1 MADDKFSLGDIL
13 WEYADYTPPAATPA
27 KPAAPLPPETPQQPT
42 VPPVSPGITSPQPVA
57 PAGSPKPAP
66 KAPGG
71 AAAPRPAQ
79 QPLPANA
86 PLPANQPPAA
96 PPKAPQAAPKPAPA
110 APQAP
115 QPAPTGQPRPTP
127 PANQPANQTPPP
139 APKPTP
145 APPAQPAGQPPQA
158 PPASGASSTPNQTP
172 PAPGAGPTPNQ
183 APPAS
188 GASPAPNPTPPAPGA
203 GPTPN
208 QAPPAPGAGPTPNQ
222 APPAPGAGSTPNQAP
237 PAPGSAAPAQGAQ
250 PGAQGQQPPQPE
262 PAPQGSPEGQP
273 APAPD
278 QPVETGVPLD
288 DGPELIAFTP
298 DPKAAQAEA
307 AGQEGAAQ
315 APQPGQPGQGQPTPG
330 GPAAPS
336 GAPGPGPRPAGGPQ
350 ARPADPGGAA
360 AAPAQEAFQPFR
372 ERKGKAPEPPPP
384 DAPPAQLATEY
395 GPGLSALKTKCAV
408 SGVLTGVLV
417 VLSLLDSGLLPFLT
431 GLVPT
436 EIALW
441 AGLALFAV
449 CGGLC
454 FDVLQQGL
462 LQLTNRAPNGDT
474 LALFAAVF
482 TLADGV
488 TLVAAPF
495 REVTLPFFAPCA
507 LVLTFHLL
515 GQYCD
520 RSAKFQACR
529 TAAAVAQPYVV
540 TQDANVL
547 GASLPF
553 GNGWGCPGLR
563 QPDPHH
569 QPDRGPVPPADP
581 GAAGGLLRP
590 VPGDHC
596 GPPPALAGALVPVGP
611 VLRRGYL
618 GGHPLS
624 LALPLRLLGGKLA
637 KLGVALAGWPGL
649 LAAKGCKA
657 ALLLDQDVYP
667 PGTIA
672 LTGSRVFGSLSMER
686 TVSYTASV
694 IRASGSGL
702 RYLFDKLLRAEG
714 SSYLPID
721 KIVMQDTGLIGQC
734 QDQQILVGNSD
745 FMSRQGIALPP
756 GIKAKDAVFCAVDRE
771 LVGMFVL
778 RYTLH
783 PSILPSLQTMIAHR
797 ISPVMATRDFNLT
810 PHRLRLWGR
819 LSVDQITFPDLQRR
833 VVLSGPRQIHGTTL
847 VAVLCREGVAPFSQA
862 LVASQR
868 IRRAAAFSQWF
879 VHIGACVGVVITA
892 ALSSAGALTAMSP
905 WNLSLFLLLWFVPV
919 LMLSLWTT
927 QY

>member
-115 QPAPTGQPRPTP
+115 QPAPAGQPRPTP
-127 PANQPANQTPPP
+127 PANQPASQTPPP

-183 APPAS
+183 TPPAS
-188 GASPAPNPTPPAPGA
+188 GASPAPNQASPASG
-203 GPTPN
+203 T
-208 QAPPAPGAGPTPNQ
+208 GPTPNQ
-222 APPAPGAGSTPNQAP
+222 APPAPGAGSAPNQAP
-237 PAPGSAAPAQGAQ
+237 PAPAPAQGAQ

-315 APQPGQPGQGQPTPG
+315 APQPTQGQPTPG

-350 ARPADPGGAA
+350 ARPAGPGGAA

-529 TAAAVAQPYVV
+529 TAASVAQPYVV

-547 GASLPF
+547 GGQPAFRKWLGLPRGFGSQIRTTSQTEAQFRRLTPVLLAACFALSLVTTVA
-553 GNGWGCPGLR
+553 
-563 QPDPHH
+563 HH
-569 QPDRGPVPPADP
+569 QPWLVLWSLSALFCAAATL
-581 GAAGGLLRP
+581 GAT
-590 VPGDHC
+590 
-596 GPPPALAGALVPVGP
+596 
-611 VLRRGYL
+611 
-618 GGHPLS
+618 LS

>member
-57 PAGSPKPAP
+57 PLGSPKPAP

-115 QPAPTGQPRPTP
+115 QPAPAGQPRPTP

-139 APKPTP
+139 ASKPTP

-172 PAPGAGPTPNQ
+172 PAPGAGSTPNQ

-188 GASPAPNPTPPAPGA
+188 GVSPAPNQTPPAPGA
-203 GPTPN
+203 S
-208 QAPPAPGAGPTPNQ
+208 
-222 APPAPGAGSTPNQAP
+222 STPNQAP
-237 PAPGSAAPAQGAQ
+237 PAPGPAQGAQ

-262 PAPQGSPEGQP
+262 SAPQGSPEGQP

-315 APQPGQPGQGQPTPG
+315 APQPGQPTQGQPTPG

-350 ARPADPGGAA
+350 ARPAGPGGAA

-529 TAAAVAQPYVV
+529 TAASVAQPYVV

-547 GASLPF
+547 GGQPAFRKWLGLPRGFGSQIRTTSQAEAQFRRLTPVLLAACFALSLVTTVA
-553 GNGWGCPGLR
+553 
-563 QPDPHH
+563 HH
-569 QPDRGPVPPADP
+569 QPWLVLWSLSALFCAAATL
-581 GAAGGLLRP
+581 GAT
-590 VPGDHC
+590 
-596 GPPPALAGALVPVGP
+596 
-611 VLRRGYL
+611 
-618 GGHPLS
+618 LS

>member
-115 QPAPTGQPRPTP
+115 QPAPAGQPRPTP
-127 PANQPANQTPPP
+127 PAHQSPPP
-139 APKPTP
+139 ASKPSPT
-145 APPAQPAGQPPQA
+145 PPAQPAGQPPQA

-188 GASPAPNPTPPAPGA
+188 GASPAPN
-203 GPTPN
+203 
-208 QAPPAPGAGPTPNQ
+208 QAPPASGVSPAPNQ
-222 APPAPGAGSTPNQAP
+222 TPPASGAGSTPNQAP

-315 APQPGQPGQGQPTPG
+315 APQPGQPTQGQPTSG

-350 ARPADPGGAA
+350 ARPAGPGGAA

-529 TAAAVAQPYVV
+529 TAASVAQPYVV

-547 GASLPF
+547 GGQPAFRKWLGLPRGFGSQIRTTSQTEAQFRRLTPVLLAACFALSLVTTVA
-553 GNGWGCPGLR
+553 
-563 QPDPHH
+563 HH
-569 QPDRGPVPPADP
+569 QPWLVLWSLSALFCAAATL
-581 GAAGGLLRP
+581 GAT
-590 VPGDHC
+590 
-596 GPPPALAGALVPVGP
+596 
-611 VLRRGYL
+611 
-618 GGHPLS
+618 LS

-833 VVLSGPRQIHGTTL
+833 VVLSGPRQIHDTTL

>member
-115 QPAPTGQPRPTP
+115 QPAPAGQPRPTP
-127 PANQPANQTPPP
+127 PANQPASQTPPP
-139 APKPTP
+139 ASKPTP

-172 PAPGAGPTPNQ
+172 PA
-183 APPAS
+183 S
-188 GASPAPNPTPPAPGA
+188 GASPAPNQT
-203 GPTPN
+203 
-208 QAPPAPGAGPTPNQ
+208 
-222 APPAPGAGSTPNQAP
+222 PPAPGAGSTPNQAP
-237 PAPGSAAPAQGAQ
+237 PASGAGPTPNQVPPAPGPAAPAQGAQ

-262 PAPQGSPEGQP
+262 SAPQGSPEGQP

-307 AGQEGAAQ
+307 AGQEGEAQ
-315 APQPGQPGQGQPTPG
+315 APQPGQPTQGQPTPG

-350 ARPADPGGAA
+350 ARPAGPGGAA

-529 TAAAVAQPYVV
+529 TAASVAQPYVV

-547 GASLPF
+547 GGQPAFRKWLGLPRGFGSQIRTTSQTEAQFRRLTPVLLAACFALSLVTTVA
-553 GNGWGCPGLR
+553 
-563 QPDPHH
+563 HH
-569 QPDRGPVPPADP
+569 QPWLVLWSLSALFCAAATL
-581 GAAGGLLRP
+581 GAT
-590 VPGDHC
+590 
-596 GPPPALAGALVPVGP
+596 
-611 VLRRGYL
+611 
-618 GGHPLS
+618 LS

>member
-96 PPKAPQAAPKPAPA
+96 PPNAPQAAPKPAPA

-115 QPAPTGQPRPTP
+115 QPAPAGQPRPTP
-127 PANQPANQTPPP
+127 PANQPASQTPPP
-139 APKPTP
+139 ASKPTP

-172 PAPGAGPTPNQ
+172 PA
-183 APPAS
+183 S
-188 GASPAPNPTPPAPGA
+188 GASPAPNQT
-203 GPTPN
+203 
-208 QAPPAPGAGPTPNQ
+208 
-222 APPAPGAGSTPNQAP
+222 PPAPGAGSTPNQAP
-237 PAPGSAAPAQGAQ
+237 PASGAGPTPNQVPPAPGPAAPAQGAQ

-262 PAPQGSPEGQP
+262 SAPQGSPEGQP

-315 APQPGQPGQGQPTPG
+315 APQPGQPTQGQPTPG
-330 GPAAPS
+330 GPAAPA

-350 ARPADPGGAA
+350 ARPAGPGGAA

-529 TAAAVAQPYVV
+529 TAASVAQPYVV

-547 GASLPF
+547 GGQPAFRKWLGLPRGFGSQIRTTSQTEAQFRRLTPVLLAACFALSLVTTVA
-553 GNGWGCPGLR
+553 
-563 QPDPHH
+563 HH
-569 QPDRGPVPPADP
+569 QPWLVLWSLSALFCAAATL
-581 GAAGGLLRP
+581 GAT
-590 VPGDHC
+590 
-596 GPPPALAGALVPVGP
+596 
-611 VLRRGYL
+611 
-618 GGHPLS
+618 LS

>member
-1 MADDKFSLGDIL
+1 M
-13 WEYADYTPPAATPA
+13 
-27 KPAAPLPPETPQQPT
+27 
-42 VPPVSPGITSPQPVA
+42 
-57 PAGSPKPAP
+57 
-66 KAPGG
+66 
-71 AAAPRPAQ
+71 
-79 QPLPANA
+79 
-86 PLPANQPPAA
+86 
-96 PPKAPQAAPKPAPA
+96 
-110 APQAP
+110 
-115 QPAPTGQPRPTP
+115 
-127 PANQPANQTPPP
+127 
-139 APKPTP
+139 
-145 APPAQPAGQPPQA
+145 
-158 PPASGASSTPNQTP
+158 
-172 PAPGAGPTPNQ
+172 
-183 APPAS
+183 
-188 GASPAPNPTPPAPGA
+188 
-203 GPTPN
+203 
-208 QAPPAPGAGPTPNQ
+208 
-222 APPAPGAGSTPNQAP
+222 
-237 PAPGSAAPAQGAQ
+237 
-250 PGAQGQQPPQPE
+250 
-262 PAPQGSPEGQP
+262 
-273 APAPD
+273 
-278 QPVETGVPLD
+278 
-288 DGPELIAFTP
+288 
-298 DPKAAQAEA
+298 
-307 AGQEGAAQ
+307 
-315 APQPGQPGQGQPTPG
+315 
-330 GPAAPS
+330 
-336 GAPGPGPRPAGGPQ
+336 
-350 ARPADPGGAA
+350 
-360 AAPAQEAFQPFR
+360 
-372 ERKGKAPEPPPP
+372 
-384 DAPPAQLATEY
+384 
-395 GPGLSALKTKCAV
+395 
-408 SGVLTGVLV
+408 LTGVLV

-529 TAAAVAQPYVV
+529 TAASVAQPYVV
-540 TQDANVL
+540 TQDTNVL
-547 GASLPF
+547 GGQPAFRKWLGLPRGFGSQIRTTSQAEAQFRRLTPVLLAACFALSLVTTVA
-553 GNGWGCPGLR
+553 
-563 QPDPHH
+563 HH
-569 QPDRGPVPPADP
+569 QPWLVLWSLSALFCAAATL
-581 GAAGGLLRP
+581 GAT
-590 VPGDHC
+590 
-596 GPPPALAGALVPVGP
+596 
-611 VLRRGYL
+611 
-618 GGHPLS
+618 LS

>member
-115 QPAPTGQPRPTP
+115 QPAPAGQPRPTP
-127 PANQPANQTPPP
+127 PANQPASQTPPP
-139 APKPTP
+139 ASKPTP

-172 PAPGAGPTPNQ
+172 PA
-183 APPAS
+183 S
-188 GASPAPNPTPPAPGA
+188 GASPAPNQT
-203 GPTPN
+203 
-208 QAPPAPGAGPTPNQ
+208 
-222 APPAPGAGSTPNQAP
+222 PPAPGAGSTPNQAP
-237 PAPGSAAPAQGAQ
+237 PASGAGPTPNQVPPAPGPAAPAQGAQ

-262 PAPQGSPEGQP
+262 SAPQGSPEGQP

-315 APQPGQPGQGQPTPG
+315 APQPGQPTQGQPTPG

-350 ARPADPGGAA
+350 ARPAGPGGAA
-360 AAPAQEAFQPFR
+360 AAPAQAAFQPFR

-529 TAAAVAQPYVV
+529 TAASVAQPYVV

-547 GASLPF
+547 GGQPAFRKWLGLPRGFGSQIRTTSQTEAQFRRLTPVLLAACFALSLVTTVA
-553 GNGWGCPGLR
+553 
-563 QPDPHH
+563 HH
-569 QPDRGPVPPADP
+569 QPWLVLWSLSALFCAAATL
-581 GAAGGLLRP
+581 GAT
-590 VPGDHC
+590 
-596 GPPPALAGALVPVGP
+596 
-611 VLRRGYL
+611 
-618 GGHPLS
+618 LS

>member
-96 PPKAPQAAPKPAPA
+96 PPKAPQAAPKPAP
-110 APQAP
+110 
-115 QPAPTGQPRPTP
+115 TGQPRPTP

-183 APPAS
+183 V
-188 GASPAPNPTPPAPGA
+188 
-203 GPTPN
+203 
-208 QAPPAPGAGPTPNQ
+208 
-222 APPAPGAGSTPNQAP
+222 P

-315 APQPGQPGQGQPTPG
+315 APQPGQPTQGQPTPG

-350 ARPADPGGAA
+350 ARPAGPGGAA

-431 GLVPT
+431 GLAPT

-529 TAAAVAQPYVV
+529 TAASVAQPYVV

-547 GASLPF
+547 GGQPAFRKWLGLPRGFGSQIRTTSQAEAQFRRLTPVLLAACFALSLVTTVA
-553 GNGWGCPGLR
+553 
-563 QPDPHH
+563 HH
-569 QPDRGPVPPADP
+569 QPWLVLWSLSALFCAAATL
-581 GAAGGLLRP
+581 GAT
-590 VPGDHC
+590 
-596 GPPPALAGALVPVGP
+596 
-611 VLRRGYL
+611 
-618 GGHPLS
+618 LS

>member
-115 QPAPTGQPRPTP
+115 QPAPAGQPRPTP
-127 PANQPANQTPPP
+127 PANQTPPP
-139 APKPTP
+139 ASKPSPT
-145 APPAQPAGQPPQA
+145 PPAQPAGQPPQA

-188 GASPAPNPTPPAPGA
+188 GASPAPN
-203 GPTPN
+203 
-208 QAPPAPGAGPTPNQ
+208 QAPPASGVSPAPNQ
-222 APPAPGAGSTPNQAP
+222 TPPASGAGSTPNQAP

-315 APQPGQPGQGQPTPG
+315 APQPGQPTQGQPTSG

-350 ARPADPGGAA
+350 ARPAGPGGAA

-529 TAAAVAQPYVV
+529 TAASVAQPYVV

-547 GASLPF
+547 GGQPAFRKWLGLPRGFGSQIRTTSQTEAQFRRLTPVLLAACFALSLVTTVA
-553 GNGWGCPGLR
+553 
-563 QPDPHH
+563 HH
-569 QPDRGPVPPADP
+569 QPWLVLWSLSALFCAAATL
-581 GAAGGLLRP
+581 GAT
-590 VPGDHC
+590 
-596 GPPPALAGALVPVGP
+596 
-611 VLRRGYL
+611 
-618 GGHPLS
+618 LS

-783 PSILPSLQTMIAHR
+783 PSLLPSLQTMIAHR

-833 VVLSGPRQIHGTTL
+833 VVLSGPRQIHDTTL

-905 WNLSLFLLLWFVPV
+905 LNLSLFLLLWFVPV

>member
-71 AAAPRPAQ
+71 AASPRPAQ

-110 APQAP
+110 
-115 QPAPTGQPRPTP
+115 GQPRPTP

-139 APKPTP
+139 APKPSPT
-145 APPAQPAGQPPQA
+145 PPAQPAGKPPQA
-158 PPASGASSTPNQTP
+158 PPASGASSPPNQTP

-183 APPAS
+183 TPPAS
-188 GASPAPNPTPPAPGA
+188 GASPAPNQT
-203 GPTPN
+203 
-208 QAPPAPGAGPTPNQ
+208 
-222 APPAPGAGSTPNQAP
+222 PPAPGAGSTPNQAP
-237 PAPGSAAPAQGAQ
+237 PAPGPAAPAQGAQ

-315 APQPGQPGQGQPTPG
+315 APQPGQPTQGQPTPG

-350 ARPADPGGAA
+350 ARPAGPGGAA

-529 TAAAVAQPYVV
+529 TAASVAQPYVV

-547 GASLPF
+547 GGQPAFRKWLGLPRGFGSQIRTTSQTEAQFRRLTPVLLAACFALSLVTTVA
-553 GNGWGCPGLR
+553 
-563 QPDPHH
+563 HH
-569 QPDRGPVPPADP
+569 QPWLVLWSLSALFCAAATL
-581 GAAGGLLRP
+581 GAT
-590 VPGDHC
+590 
-596 GPPPALAGALVPVGP
+596 
-611 VLRRGYL
+611 
-618 GGHPLS
+618 LS

>member
-71 AAAPRPAQ
+71 AASPRPAQ

-115 QPAPTGQPRPTP
+115 QPAPAGQPRPTP
-127 PANQPANQTPPP
+127 PANQTPPP
-139 APKPTP
+139 ASKPSPT
-145 APPAQPAGQPPQA
+145 PPAQPAGQPPQA

-188 GASPAPNPTPPAPGA
+188 GASPAPN
-203 GPTPN
+203 
-208 QAPPAPGAGPTPNQ
+208 QAPPASGVSPAPNQ
-222 APPAPGAGSTPNQAP
+222 TPPASGAGSTPNQAP

-315 APQPGQPGQGQPTPG
+315 APQPGQPTQGQPTPG

-350 ARPADPGGAA
+350 ARPAGPGGAA

-529 TAAAVAQPYVV
+529 TAASVAQPYVV

-547 GASLPF
+547 GGQPAFRKWLGLPRGFGSQIRTTSQAEAQFRRLTPVLLAACFALSLVTTVA
-553 GNGWGCPGLR
+553 
-563 QPDPHH
+563 HH
-569 QPDRGPVPPADP
+569 QPWLVLWSLSALFCAAATL
-581 GAAGGLLRP
+581 GAT
-590 VPGDHC
+590 
-596 GPPPALAGALVPVGP
+596 
-611 VLRRGYL
+611 
-618 GGHPLS
+618 LS

>member
-115 QPAPTGQPRPTP
+115 QPAPAGQPRPTP
-127 PANQPANQTPPP
+127 PANQPASQTTPP
-139 APKPTP
+139 APKPSPT
-145 APPAQPAGQPPQA
+145 PPAQPAGQPPQA

-172 PAPGAGPTPNQ
+172 PAPGAGSTPNQ
-183 APPAS
+183 ASPAS
-188 GASPAPNPTPPAPGA
+188 GASPAPNQT
-203 GPTPN
+203 
-208 QAPPAPGAGPTPNQ
+208 
-222 APPAPGAGSTPNQAP
+222 PPAPGAGSTPNQAP

-315 APQPGQPGQGQPTPG
+315 APQPGQPTQGQPTPG

-350 ARPADPGGAA
+350 ARPAGPGGAA

-529 TAAAVAQPYVV
+529 TAASVAQPYVV

-547 GASLPF
+547 GGQPAFRKWLGLPRGFGSQIRTTSQTEAQFRRLTPVLLAACFALSLVTTVA
-553 GNGWGCPGLR
+553 
-563 QPDPHH
+563 HH
-569 QPDRGPVPPADP
+569 QPWLVLWSLSALFCAAATL
-581 GAAGGLLRP
+581 GAT
-590 VPGDHC
+590 
-596 GPPPALAGALVPVGP
+596 
-611 VLRRGYL
+611 
-618 GGHPLS
+618 LS

>member
-57 PAGSPKPAP
+57 PLGSPKPAP

-115 QPAPTGQPRPTP
+115 QPAPAGQPRPTP
-127 PANQPANQTPPP
+127 PANQPASQTPPP

-158 PPASGASSTPNQTP
+158 PPASGASSPPNQTPPAPGAGSTPNQAPPASGASPAPNQTP

-183 APPAS
+183 APPA
-188 GASPAPNPTPPAPGA
+188 
-203 GPTPN
+203 
-208 QAPPAPGAGPTPNQ
+208 
-222 APPAPGAGSTPNQAP
+222 
-237 PAPGSAAPAQGAQ
+237 PGSAAQAQGAQ

-262 PAPQGSPEGQP
+262 SAPQGSPEGQP

-315 APQPGQPGQGQPTPG
+315 APQPGQPTQGQPTPG

-350 ARPADPGGAA
+350 ARPAGPGGAA

-547 GASLPF
+547 GGQPAFRKWLGLPRGFGSQIRTTSQTEAQFRRLTPVLLAACFALSLVTTVA
-553 GNGWGCPGLR
+553 
-563 QPDPHH
+563 HH
-569 QPDRGPVPPADP
+569 QPWLVLWSLSALFCAAATL
-581 GAAGGLLRP
+581 GAT
-590 VPGDHC
+590 
-596 GPPPALAGALVPVGP
+596 
-611 VLRRGYL
+611 
-618 GGHPLS
+618 LS

>member
-115 QPAPTGQPRPTP
+115 QPAPAGQPRPTP
-127 PANQPANQTPPP
+127 PANQTPPP
-139 APKPTP
+139 ASKPSPT
-145 APPAQPAGQPPQA
+145 PPAQPAGQPPQA

-188 GASPAPNPTPPAPGA
+188 GASPAPN
-203 GPTPN
+203 
-208 QAPPAPGAGPTPNQ
+208 QAPPASGVSPAPNQ
-222 APPAPGAGSTPNQAP
+222 TPPASGAGSTPNQAP

-315 APQPGQPGQGQPTPG
+315 APQPGQPTQGQPTSG

-350 ARPADPGGAA
+350 ARPAGPGGAA

-529 TAAAVAQPYVV
+529 TAASVAQPYVV

-547 GASLPF
+547 GGQPAFRKWLGLPRGFGSQIRTTSQAEAQFRRLTPVLLAACFALSLVTTVA
-553 GNGWGCPGLR
+553 
-563 QPDPHH
+563 HH
-569 QPDRGPVPPADP
+569 QPWLVLWSLSALFCAAATL
-581 GAAGGLLRP
+581 GAT
-590 VPGDHC
+590 
-596 GPPPALAGALVPVGP
+596 
-611 VLRRGYL
+611 
-618 GGHPLS
+618 LS

>member
-71 AAAPRPAQ
+71 AASPRPAQ

-115 QPAPTGQPRPTP
+115 QPAPAGQPRPTP

-139 APKPTP
+139 ASKPTP

-158 PPASGASSTPNQTP
+158 PPASGAGS
-172 PAPGAGPTPNQ
+172 
-183 APPAS
+183 
-188 GASPAPNPTPPAPGA
+188 
-203 GPTPN
+203 
-208 QAPPAPGAGPTPNQ
+208 TPNQ
-222 APPAPGAGSTPNQAP
+222 APPAPGAGSTPNQASPASGASPAPNQTP
-237 PAPGSAAPAQGAQ
+237 PAPGAGSTPNQVPPAPGPAAPAQGAQ

-315 APQPGQPGQGQPTPG
+315 APQPGQPTQGQPTPG

-350 ARPADPGGAA
+350 ARPAGPGGAA

-529 TAAAVAQPYVV
+529 TAASVAQPYVV

-547 GASLPF
+547 GGQPAFRKWLGLPRGFGSQIRTTSQTEAQFRRLTPVLLAACFALSLVTTVA
-553 GNGWGCPGLR
+553 
-563 QPDPHH
+563 HH
-569 QPDRGPVPPADP
+569 QPWLVLWSLSALFCAAATL
-581 GAAGGLLRP
+581 GAT
-590 VPGDHC
+590 
-596 GPPPALAGALVPVGP
+596 
-611 VLRRGYL
+611 
-618 GGHPLS
+618 LS

>member
-71 AAAPRPAQ
+71 AASPRPAQ

-110 APQAP
+110 
-115 QPAPTGQPRPTP
+115 GQPRPTP

-139 APKPTP
+139 APKPSPT
-145 APPAQPAGQPPQA
+145 PPAQPAGQPPQA
-158 PPASGASSTPNQTP
+158 PPASGASSPPNQTP

-183 APPAS
+183 TPPAS
-188 GASPAPNPTPPAPGA
+188 GASPAPNQT
-203 GPTPN
+203 
-208 QAPPAPGAGPTPNQ
+208 
-222 APPAPGAGSTPNQAP
+222 PPAPGAGSTPNQAP
-237 PAPGSAAPAQGAQ
+237 PAPGPAAPAQGAQ

-315 APQPGQPGQGQPTPG
+315 APQPTQGQPTPG

-350 ARPADPGGAA
+350 ARPAGPGGAA

-529 TAAAVAQPYVV
+529 TAASVAQPYVV

-547 GASLPF
+547 GGQPAFRKWLGLPRGFGSQIRTTSQTEAQFRRLTPVLLAACFALSLVTTVA
-553 GNGWGCPGLR
+553 
-563 QPDPHH
+563 HH
-569 QPDRGPVPPADP
+569 QPWLVLWSLSALFCAAATL
-581 GAAGGLLRP
+581 GAT
-590 VPGDHC
+590 
-596 GPPPALAGALVPVGP
+596 
-611 VLRRGYL
+611 
-618 GGHPLS
+618 LS

>member
-115 QPAPTGQPRPTP
+115 QPAPAGQPRPTP

-145 APPAQPAGQPPQA
+145 TPPAQPAGQPPQA

-188 GASPAPNPTPPAPGA
+188 GASPAPNQTPPAPGA
-203 GPTPN
+203 GSAPN
-208 QAPPAPGAGPTPNQ
+208 QAPPAPGP
-222 APPAPGAGSTPNQAP
+222 
-237 PAPGSAAPAQGAQ
+237 AAPAQGAQ

-315 APQPGQPGQGQPTPG
+315 APQPGQPTQGQPTPG

-350 ARPADPGGAA
+350 ARPAGPGGAA

-395 GPGLSALKTKCAV
+395 GPGLSTLKTKCAV

-529 TAAAVAQPYVV
+529 TAASVAQPYVV

-547 GASLPF
+547 GGQPAFRKWLGLPRGFGSQIRTTSQTEAQFRRLTPVLLAACFALSLVTTVA
-553 GNGWGCPGLR
+553 
-563 QPDPHH
+563 HH
-569 QPDRGPVPPADP
+569 QP
-581 GAAGGLLRP
+581 GLVFWSLS
-590 VPGDHC
+590 
-596 GPPPALAGALVPVGP
+596 ALFCAGAT
-611 VLRRGYL
+611 L
-618 GGHPLS
+618 GASLS
-624 LALPLRLLGGKLA
+624 LALPLRLLAGRLA

-649 LAAKGCKA
+649 LAGKGCQA
-657 ALLLDQDVYP
+657 AVLLDQDVYP
-667 PGTIA
+667 PGTVA
-672 LTGSRVFGSLSMER
+672 LIGSRLFGSLAMER

-892 ALSSAGALTAMSP
+892 ALSSAGALTAMCA
-905 WNLSLFLLLWFVPV
+905 WHLALFLLLWFVPV
-919 LMLSLWTT
+919 LLISLWTT

>member
-71 AAAPRPAQ
+71 AAAPWPAQ

-86 PLPANQPPAA
+86 PLPANQPPVV
-96 PPKAPQAAPKPAPA
+96 PPKASQAAPKPAPA

-115 QPAPTGQPRPTP
+115 QPAPAGQPRPTP

-145 APPAQPAGQPPQA
+145 TPPAQPPQA

-183 APPAS
+183 TPPAPGAGSPPNQAPPAS
-188 GASPAPNPTPPAPGA
+188 GASPAPNQTPPAPG
-203 GPTPN
+203 P
-208 QAPPAPGAGPTPNQ
+208 
-222 APPAPGAGSTPNQAP
+222 
-237 PAPGSAAPAQGAQ
+237 AAPAQGAQ

-315 APQPGQPGQGQPTPG
+315 APHPGQPPQGQPTPG

-350 ARPADPGGAA
+350 ARPAGPGGAA

-529 TAAAVAQPYVV
+529 TAASVAQPYVV

-547 GASLPF
+547 GGQPAFRKWLGLPRGFGSQIRTTSQTEAQFRRLTPVLLAACFALSLVTTVA
-553 GNGWGCPGLR
+553 
-563 QPDPHH
+563 HH
-569 QPDRGPVPPADP
+569 QPWLVLWSLSALFCAAATL
-581 GAAGGLLRP
+581 GAT
-590 VPGDHC
+590 
-596 GPPPALAGALVPVGP
+596 
-611 VLRRGYL
+611 
-618 GGHPLS
+618 LS

>member
-57 PAGSPKPAP
+57 PLGSPKPAP

-115 QPAPTGQPRPTP
+115 QPAPAGQPRPTP

-172 PAPGAGPTPNQ
+172 PAPGAGPAPNQ
-183 APPAS
+183 
-188 GASPAPNPTPPAPGA
+188 TPPAPGA
-203 GPTPN
+203 GPAPN
-208 QAPPAPGAGPTPNQ
+208 QTPPAPGAGP
-222 APPAPGAGSTPNQAP
+222 TPNQAP

-315 APQPGQPGQGQPTPG
+315 APQPGQPTQGQPTPG

-350 ARPADPGGAA
+350 ARPAGPGGAA

-529 TAAAVAQPYVV
+529 TAASVAQPYVV

-547 GASLPF
+547 GGQPAFRKWLGLPRGFGSQIRTTSQAEAQFRRLTPVLLAACFALSLVTTVA
-553 GNGWGCPGLR
+553 
-563 QPDPHH
+563 HH
-569 QPDRGPVPPADP
+569 QPWLVLWSLSALFCAAATL
-581 GAAGGLLRP
+581 GAT
-590 VPGDHC
+590 
-596 GPPPALAGALVPVGP
+596 
-611 VLRRGYL
+611 
-618 GGHPLS
+618 LS

>member
-71 AAAPRPAQ
+71 AASPRPAQ

-110 APQAP
+110 
-115 QPAPTGQPRPTP
+115 GQPRPTP

-139 APKPTP
+139 APKPSPT
-145 APPAQPAGQPPQA
+145 PPAQPAGQPPQA
-158 PPASGASSTPNQTP
+158 PPASGASSPPNQTP

-183 APPAS
+183 TPPAS
-188 GASPAPNPTPPAPGA
+188 GASPAPNQT
-203 GPTPN
+203 
-208 QAPPAPGAGPTPNQ
+208 
-222 APPAPGAGSTPNQAP
+222 PPAPGAGSTPNQAP
-237 PAPGSAAPAQGAQ
+237 PAPGPAAPAQGAQ

-315 APQPGQPGQGQPTPG
+315 APQPGQPTQGQPTPG

-350 ARPADPGGAA
+350 ARPAGPGGAA

-547 GASLPF
+547 GGQPAFRKWLGLPRGFGSQIRTTSQTEAQFRRLTPVLLAACFALSLVTTVA
-553 GNGWGCPGLR
+553 
-563 QPDPHH
+563 HH
-569 QPDRGPVPPADP
+569 QPWLVLWSLSALFCAAATL
-581 GAAGGLLRP
+581 GAT
-590 VPGDHC
+590 
-596 GPPPALAGALVPVGP
+596 
-611 VLRRGYL
+611 
-618 GGHPLS
+618 LS

>member
-1 MADDKFSLGDIL
+1 MADDKNPFSLEDIL

-115 QPAPTGQPRPTP
+115 QPAPAGQPRPTP
-127 PANQPANQTPPP
+127 PANQPASQTTPP
-139 APKPTP
+139 APKPSPT
-145 APPAQPAGQPPQA
+145 PPAQPAGQPPQA

-183 APPAS
+183 APPA
-188 GASPAPNPTPPAPGA
+188 PGA
-203 GPTPN
+203 GSAPN
-208 QAPPAPGAGPTPNQ
+208 QAPPAP
-222 APPAPGAGSTPNQAP
+222 
-237 PAPGSAAPAQGAQ
+237 APAQGAQ

-315 APQPGQPGQGQPTPG
+315 APQPGQPTQGQPTPG

-350 ARPADPGGAA
+350 ARPAGPGGAA

-417 VLSLLDSGLLPFLT
+417 VLALLDSGLLPFLT

-529 TAAAVAQPYVV
+529 TAASVAQPYVV

-547 GASLPF
+547 GGQPAFRKWLGLPRGFGSQIRTTSQTEAQFRRLTPVLLAACFALSLVTTVA
-553 GNGWGCPGLR
+553 
-563 QPDPHH
+563 HH
-569 QPDRGPVPPADP
+569 QPWLVLWSLSALFCAAATL
-581 GAAGGLLRP
+581 GAT
-590 VPGDHC
+590 
-596 GPPPALAGALVPVGP
+596 
-611 VLRRGYL
+611 
-618 GGHPLS
+618 LS

>member
-71 AAAPRPAQ
+71 AASPRPAQ

-110 APQAP
+110 
-115 QPAPTGQPRPTP
+115 GQPRPTP

-139 APKPTP
+139 APKPSPT
-145 APPAQPAGQPPQA
+145 PPAQPAGQPPQA
-158 PPASGASSTPNQTP
+158 PPASGASSPPNQTP

-183 APPAS
+183 TPPAS
-188 GASPAPNPTPPAPGA
+188 GASPAPNQT
-203 GPTPN
+203 
-208 QAPPAPGAGPTPNQ
+208 
-222 APPAPGAGSTPNQAP
+222 PPAPGAGSTPNQAP
-237 PAPGSAAPAQGAQ
+237 PAPGPAAPAQGAQ

-315 APQPGQPGQGQPTPG
+315 APQPGQPTQGQPTPG

-350 ARPADPGGAA
+350 ARPAGPGGAA

-529 TAAAVAQPYVV
+529 TAASVAQPYVV

-547 GASLPF
+547 GGQPAFRKWLGLPRGFGSQIRTTSQTEAQFRRLTPVLLAACFALSLVTTVA
-553 GNGWGCPGLR
+553 
-563 QPDPHH
+563 HH
-569 QPDRGPVPPADP
+569 QPWLVLWSLSALFCAAATL
-581 GAAGGLLRP
+581 GAT
-590 VPGDHC
+590 
-596 GPPPALAGALVPVGP
+596 
-611 VLRRGYL
+611 
-618 GGHPLS
+618 LS

-672 LTGSRVFGSLSMER
+672 LTGSRVFGSRSMER

>member
-115 QPAPTGQPRPTP
+115 QPAPAGQPRPTP
-127 PANQPANQTPPP
+127 PANQPASQTTPP
-139 APKPTP
+139 APKPSPT
-145 APPAQPAGQPPQA
+145 PPAQPAGQPPQA

-172 PAPGAGPTPNQ
+172 PAPGAGSTPNQ
-183 APPAS
+183 ASPAS
-188 GASPAPNPTPPAPGA
+188 GASPAPNQT
-203 GPTPN
+203 
-208 QAPPAPGAGPTPNQ
+208 
-222 APPAPGAGSTPNQAP
+222 PPAPGAGSTPNQAP
-237 PAPGSAAPAQGAQ
+237 PAPGAGSAPNQAPPAPGSAAQAQGAQ

-262 PAPQGSPEGQP
+262 SAPQGSPEGQP

-315 APQPGQPGQGQPTPG
+315 APQPGQPTPG

-350 ARPADPGGAA
+350 ARPAGPGGAA

-529 TAAAVAQPYVV
+529 TAASVAQPYVV

-547 GASLPF
+547 GGQPAFRKWLGLPRGFGSQIRTTSQTEAQFRRLTPVLLAACFALSLVTTVA
-553 GNGWGCPGLR
+553 
-563 QPDPHH
+563 HH
-569 QPDRGPVPPADP
+569 QPWLVLWSLSALFCAAATL
-581 GAAGGLLRP
+581 GAT
-590 VPGDHC
+590 
-596 GPPPALAGALVPVGP
+596 
-611 VLRRGYL
+611 
-618 GGHPLS
+618 LS

>member
-57 PAGSPKPAP
+57 PVGSPKPAP

-96 PPKAPQAAPKPAPA
+96 PPKPPQAAPKPAPA
-110 APQAP
+110 
-115 QPAPTGQPRPTP
+115 GQPRPTP
-127 PANQPANQTPPP
+127 PANQPASQTPPA
-139 APKPTP
+139 APKPSPT
-145 APPAQPAGQPPQA
+145 PPAQPAGQPPQA

-172 PAPGAGPTPNQ
+172 PAPGAGSTPNQ

-188 GASPAPNPTPPAPGA
+188 GVSPA
-203 GPTPN
+203 PN
-208 QAPPAPGAGPTPNQ
+208 QAPPASGTGPTPNQ
-222 APPAPGAGSTPNQAP
+222 APPAPGAGSTPNQVP
-237 PAPGSAAPAQGAQ
+237 PAPGPAAPAQGAQ

-315 APQPGQPGQGQPTPG
+315 APQPGQPTQGQPTPG

-350 ARPADPGGAA
+350 ARPAGPGGAA

-372 ERKGKAPEPPPP
+372 ERKGKAQEPPPP

-529 TAAAVAQPYVV
+529 TAASVAQPYVV

-547 GASLPF
+547 GGQPAFRKWLGLPRGFGSQIRTTSQAEAQFRRLTPVLLAACFALSLVTTVA
-553 GNGWGCPGLR
+553 
-563 QPDPHH
+563 HH
-569 QPDRGPVPPADP
+569 QPWLVLWSLSALFCAAATL
-581 GAAGGLLRP
+581 GAT
-590 VPGDHC
+590 
-596 GPPPALAGALVPVGP
+596 
-611 VLRRGYL
+611 
-618 GGHPLS
+618 LS

-721 KIVMQDTGLIGQC
+721 KIDMQDTGLIGQC

>member
-86 PLPANQPPAA
+86 PLPANPPPAA

-115 QPAPTGQPRPTP
+115 QPAPAGQPRPTP
-127 PANQPANQTPPP
+127 PANQPASQTPPA

-145 APPAQPAGQPPQA
+145 TPPAQPAGQPPQA

-172 PAPGAGPTPNQ
+172 PAPGAGSTPNQ

-188 GASPAPNPTPPAPGA
+188 GASPAPNQT
-203 GPTPN
+203 
-208 QAPPAPGAGPTPNQ
+208 
-222 APPAPGAGSTPNQAP
+222 PPAPGAGSTPNQAP

-262 PAPQGSPEGQP
+262 SAPQGSPEGQP

-315 APQPGQPGQGQPTPG
+315 APQPGQPTQGQPTPG

-350 ARPADPGGAA
+350 ARPAGPGGAA

-529 TAAAVAQPYVV
+529 TAASVAQPYVV

-547 GASLPF
+547 GGQPAFRKWLGLPRGFGSQIRTTSQTEAQFRRLTPVLLAACFALSLVTTVA
-553 GNGWGCPGLR
+553 
-563 QPDPHH
+563 HH
-569 QPDRGPVPPADP
+569 QPWLVLWSLSALFCAAATL
-581 GAAGGLLRP
+581 GAT
-590 VPGDHC
+590 
-596 GPPPALAGALVPVGP
+596 
-611 VLRRGYL
+611 
-618 GGHPLS
+618 LS

>member
-110 APQAP
+110 
-115 QPAPTGQPRPTP
+115 GQPRPTP
-127 PANQPANQTPPP
+127 PANQPASQTTPP

-158 PPASGASSTPNQTP
+158 PPSSGASSTPNQTP
-172 PAPGAGPTPNQ
+172 PAPGAGSTPNQ

-188 GASPAPNPTPPAPGA
+188 GVSPAPNQASPASGA
-203 GPTPN
+203 SPAPN
-208 QAPPAPGAGPTPNQ
+208 QAPPAP
-222 APPAPGAGSTPNQAP
+222 
-237 PAPGSAAPAQGAQ
+237 APAQGAQ

-298 DPKAAQAEA
+298 DPKAA
-307 AGQEGAAQ
+307 GQEGAAQ
-315 APQPGQPGQGQPTPG
+315 APQPGQPTQGQPTPG
-330 GPAAPS
+330 SPAAPS

-350 ARPADPGGAA
+350 ARPAGPGGAA

-529 TAAAVAQPYVV
+529 TAASVAQPYVV

-547 GASLPF
+547 GGQPAFRKWLGLPRGFGSQIRTTSQAEAQFRRLTPVLLAACFALSLVTTVA
-553 GNGWGCPGLR
+553 
-563 QPDPHH
+563 HH
-569 QPDRGPVPPADP
+569 QPWLVLWSLSALFCAAATL
-581 GAAGGLLRP
+581 GAT
-590 VPGDHC
+590 
-596 GPPPALAGALVPVGP
+596 
-611 VLRRGYL
+611 
-618 GGHPLS
+618 LS

>member
-115 QPAPTGQPRPTP
+115 QPAPAGQPRPTP

-158 PPASGASSTPNQTP
+158 PPSSGASSTPNQTP
-172 PAPGAGPTPNQ
+172 PAPGAGSTPNQ

-188 GASPAPNPTPPAPGA
+188 GASPAPNQTPPAPGA
-203 GPTPN
+203 GP
-208 QAPPAPGAGPTPNQ
+208 
-222 APPAPGAGSTPNQAP
+222 TPNQAP

-315 APQPGQPGQGQPTPG
+315 APQPGQPTQGQPTPG

-350 ARPADPGGAA
+350 ARPAGPGGAA

-529 TAAAVAQPYVV
+529 TAASVAQPYVV

-547 GASLPF
+547 GGQPAFRKWLGLPRGFGSQIRTTSQTEAQFRRLTPVLLAACFALSLVTTVA
-553 GNGWGCPGLR
+553 
-563 QPDPHH
+563 HH
-569 QPDRGPVPPADP
+569 QPWLVLWSLSALFCAAATL
-581 GAAGGLLRP
+581 GAT
-590 VPGDHC
+590 
-596 GPPPALAGALVPVGP
+596 
-611 VLRRGYL
+611 
-618 GGHPLS
+618 LS

>member
-115 QPAPTGQPRPTP
+115 QPAPAGQPRPTP

-139 APKPTP
+139 A
-145 APPAQPAGQPPQA
+145 
-158 PPASGASSTPNQTP
+158 SGVS
-172 PAPGAGPTPNQ
+172 PTPNQ
-183 APPAS
+183 ASPAS
-188 GASPAPNPTPPAPGA
+188 GASPAPNQT
-203 GPTPN
+203 
-208 QAPPAPGAGPTPNQ
+208 
-222 APPAPGAGSTPNQAP
+222 PPAPGAGSTPNQAP
-237 PAPGSAAPAQGAQ
+237 PAPGSPAPAQGAQ

-262 PAPQGSPEGQP
+262 SAPQGSPEGQP

-315 APQPGQPGQGQPTPG
+315 APQPGQPTQGQPTPG

-350 ARPADPGGAA
+350 ARPAGPGGAA

-529 TAAAVAQPYVV
+529 TAASVAQPYVV

-547 GASLPF
+547 GGQPAFRKWLGLPRGFGSQIRTTSQTEAQFRRLTPVLLAACFALSLVTTVA
-553 GNGWGCPGLR
+553 
-563 QPDPHH
+563 HH
-569 QPDRGPVPPADP
+569 QPWLVLWSLSALFCAAATL
-581 GAAGGLLRP
+581 GAT
-590 VPGDHC
+590 
-596 GPPPALAGALVPVGP
+596 
-611 VLRRGYL
+611 
-618 GGHPLS
+618 LS

>member
-115 QPAPTGQPRPTP
+115 QPAPAGQPRPTP
-127 PANQPANQTPPP
+127 PANQPASQTPPP

-158 PPASGASSTPNQTP
+158 PPASGASSPPNQTP
-172 PAPGAGPTPNQ
+172 PAPGAGSTPNQ

-188 GASPAPNPTPPAPGA
+188 GASPAPNQTPPAPGA
-203 GPTPN
+203 GS
-208 QAPPAPGAGPTPNQ
+208 A
-222 APPAPGAGSTPNQAP
+222 PNQAP
-237 PAPGSAAPAQGAQ
+237 PAPGSAAQAQGAQ

-262 PAPQGSPEGQP
+262 SAPQGSPEGQP

-315 APQPGQPGQGQPTPG
+315 APQPGQGQPTPG

-350 ARPADPGGAA
+350 ARPAGPGGAA

-529 TAAAVAQPYVV
+529 TAASVAQPYVV

-547 GASLPF
+547 GGQPAFRKWLGLPRGFGSQIRTTSQAEAQFRRLTPVLLAACFALSLVTTVA
-553 GNGWGCPGLR
+553 
-563 QPDPHH
+563 HH
-569 QPDRGPVPPADP
+569 QPWLVLWSLSALFCAAATL
-581 GAAGGLLRP
+581 GAT
-590 VPGDHC
+590 
-596 GPPPALAGALVPVGP
+596 
-611 VLRRGYL
+611 
-618 GGHPLS
+618 LS

>member
-110 APQAP
+110 APQVP

-172 PAPGAGPTPNQ
+172 PAPGAGSTPNQ

-188 GASPAPNPTPPAPGA
+188 GVSPAPNQASPAPGA
-203 GPTPN
+203 GP
-208 QAPPAPGAGPTPNQ
+208 
-222 APPAPGAGSTPNQAP
+222 TPNQAP

-262 PAPQGSPEGQP
+262 SAPQGSPEGQP

-315 APQPGQPGQGQPTPG
+315 APQPGQPTQGQPTPG

-350 ARPADPGGAA
+350 ARPAGPGGAA
-360 AAPAQEAFQPFR
+360 AAPAQETFQPFR

-529 TAAAVAQPYVV
+529 TAASVAQPYVV

-547 GASLPF
+547 GGQPAFRKWLGLPRGFGSQIRTTSQTEAQFRRLTPVLLAACFALSLVTTVA
-553 GNGWGCPGLR
+553 
-563 QPDPHH
+563 HH
-569 QPDRGPVPPADP
+569 QPWLVLWSLSALFCAAATL
-581 GAAGGLLRP
+581 GAT
-590 VPGDHC
+590 
-596 GPPPALAGALVPVGP
+596 
-611 VLRRGYL
+611 
-618 GGHPLS
+618 LS

>member
-57 PAGSPKPAP
+57 PLGSPKPAP

-115 QPAPTGQPRPTP
+115 PPAPAGQPRPTP
-127 PANQPANQTPPP
+127 PANQPASQTPPP
-139 APKPTP
+139 ASKPSPT
-145 APPAQPAGQPPQA
+145 PPAQPAGQPPQA

-172 PAPGAGPTPNQ
+172 PAPGAGSTPNQ

-188 GASPAPNPTPPAPGA
+188 GASPAPNQTPPAPGA

-208 QAPPAPGAGPTPNQ
+208 QAPPAPGP
-222 APPAPGAGSTPNQAP
+222 
-237 PAPGSAAPAQGAQ
+237 AAPAQGAQ

-315 APQPGQPGQGQPTPG
+315 APQPGQPTQGQPTPG

-350 ARPADPGGAA
+350 ARPAGPGGAA

-529 TAAAVAQPYVV
+529 TAASVAQPYVV

-547 GASLPF
+547 GGQPAFRKWLGLPRGFGSQIRTTSQTEAQFRRLTPVLLAACFALSLVTTVA
-553 GNGWGCPGLR
+553 
-563 QPDPHH
+563 HH
-569 QPDRGPVPPADP
+569 QPWLVLWSLSALFCAAATL
-581 GAAGGLLRP
+581 GAT
-590 VPGDHC
+590 
-596 GPPPALAGALVPVGP
+596 
-611 VLRRGYL
+611 
-618 GGHPLS
+618 LS

-833 VVLSGPRQIHGTTL
+833 VVLSGPR
-847 VAVLCREGVAPFSQA
+847 
-862 LVASQR
+862 
-868 IRRAAAFSQWF
+868 
-879 VHIGACVGVVITA
+879 
-892 ALSSAGALTAMSP
+892 
-905 WNLSLFLLLWFVPV
+905 
-919 LMLSLWTT
+919 
-927 QY
+927 

>member
-115 QPAPTGQPRPTP
+115 QPAPAGQPRPTP

-172 PAPGAGPTPNQ
+172 PAPGAGSTPNQ
-183 APPAS
+183 ASPAS
-188 GASPAPNPTPPAPGA
+188 GASPAPNQTPPAPGA
-203 GPTPN
+203 GP
-208 QAPPAPGAGPTPNQ
+208 
-222 APPAPGAGSTPNQAP
+222 TPNQAP

-315 APQPGQPGQGQPTPG
+315 APQPGQPTQGQPTPG

-350 ARPADPGGAA
+350 ARPAGPGGAA

-372 ERKGKAPEPPPP
+372 ERKGKAPDPPPP

-529 TAAAVAQPYVV
+529 TAASVAQPYVV

-547 GASLPF
+547 GGQPAFRKWLGLPRGFGSQIRTTSQAEAQFRRLTPVLLAACFALSLVTTVA
-553 GNGWGCPGLR
+553 
-563 QPDPHH
+563 HH
-569 QPDRGPVPPADP
+569 QPWLVLWSLSALFCAAATL
-581 GAAGGLLRP
+581 GAT
-590 VPGDHC
+590 
-596 GPPPALAGALVPVGP
+596 
-611 VLRRGYL
+611 
-618 GGHPLS
+618 LS

>member
-96 PPKAPQAAPKPAPA
+96 PPKAPQAAPKPAP
-110 APQAP
+110 
-115 QPAPTGQPRPTP
+115 TGQPRPTP
-127 PANQPANQTPPP
+127 PANQPASQTPPP
-139 APKPTP
+139 APKPSPT
-145 APPAQPAGQPPQA
+145 PPAQPAGQPPQA

-183 APPAS
+183 
-188 GASPAPNPTPPAPGA
+188 T
-203 GPTPN
+203 
-208 QAPPAPGAGPTPNQ
+208 
-222 APPAPGAGSTPNQAP
+222 PPAPGAGSTPNQAP
-237 PAPGSAAPAQGAQ
+237 PASGASPAPNQAPPSPGAGPTPNQAPPAPGSA
-250 PGAQGQQPPQPE
+250 
-262 PAPQGSPEGQP
+262 

-315 APQPGQPGQGQPTPG
+315 APQPGQPTQGQPTPG

-350 ARPADPGGAA
+350 ARPAGPGGAA

-529 TAAAVAQPYVV
+529 TAASVAQPYVV

-547 GASLPF
+547 GGQPAFRKWLGLPRGFGSQIRTTSQAEAQFRRLTPVLLAACFALSLVTTVA
-553 GNGWGCPGLR
+553 
-563 QPDPHH
+563 HH
-569 QPDRGPVPPADP
+569 QPWLVLWSLSALFCAAATL
-581 GAAGGLLRP
+581 GAT
-590 VPGDHC
+590 
-596 GPPPALAGALVPVGP
+596 
-611 VLRRGYL
+611 
-618 GGHPLS
+618 LS

>member
-1 MADDKFSLGDIL
+1 MADDKNPFSLEDIL

-115 QPAPTGQPRPTP
+115 QPAPAGQPRPTP
-127 PANQPANQTPPP
+127 PANQPASQTTPP
-139 APKPTP
+139 APKPSPT
-145 APPAQPAGQPPQA
+145 PPAQPAGQPPQA
-158 PPASGASSTPNQTP
+158 PPASGASSTPNQT
-172 PAPGAGPTPNQ
+172 T
-183 APPAS
+183 
-188 GASPAPNPTPPAPGA
+188 
-203 GPTPN
+203 
-208 QAPPAPGAGPTPNQ
+208 PAPGAGPTPNQ
-222 APPAPGAGSTPNQAP
+222 APPAPGAGSAPNQAP
-237 PAPGSAAPAQGAQ
+237 PAPAPAQGAQ

-315 APQPGQPGQGQPTPG
+315 APQPGQPTQGQPTPG

-350 ARPADPGGAA
+350 ARPAGPGGAA

-529 TAAAVAQPYVV
+529 TAASVAQPYVV

-547 GASLPF
+547 GGQPAFRKWLGLPRGFGSQIRTTSQTEAQFRRLTPVLLAACFALSLVTTVA
-553 GNGWGCPGLR
+553 
-563 QPDPHH
+563 HH
-569 QPDRGPVPPADP
+569 QPWLVLWSLSALFCAAATL
-581 GAAGGLLRP
+581 GAT
-590 VPGDHC
+590 
-596 GPPPALAGALVPVGP
+596 
-611 VLRRGYL
+611 
-618 GGHPLS
+618 LS